1 MISKGGT
8 NDLHGSLYYFHRNDK
23 LNARNFFSATRE
35 PFKGNDF
42 GFSIGGPVYIPK
54 VYNGKNKTF
63 FFVLIG
69 GIRERK
75 EQRFN
80 QIVPTLAQRT
90 GDFSTSSKIILDP
103 TTGQQFPGN
112 VIPQSRID
120 PNAAAYMK
128 MYPLRTSLIRPD
140 EKGPLSRV
148 GATIRMKRTS
158 ASIITSMTTI
168 A

>member
-1 MISKGGT
+1 M
-8 NDLHGSLYYFHRNDK
+8 R
-23 LNARNFFSATRE
+23 RNFFSATRE

-80 QIVPTLAQRT
+80 QIVPTLAQRA
-90 GDFSTSSKIILDP
+90 GIFRLPRRPFSIRQRDSSSRGMSSRSPESTRTRRP
-103 TTGQQFPGN
+103 T
-112 VIPQSRID
+112 
-120 PNAAAYMK
+120 
-128 MYPLRTSLIRPD
+128 
-140 EKGPLSRV
+140 
-148 GATIRMKRTS
+148 
-158 ASIITSMTTI
+158 
-168 A
+168 